1 MISNQDLIAAAYAAF
16 NRRDIDAVLVLM
28 HPDVDWPNGM
38 DGGRVHGHDEV
49 REYWMH
55 QWEQIDPYVEPTSIR
70 DDESGE
76 TVVVVHQ
83 VIRDLAKNILLDQ
96 IVHHIYRIENHLITR
111 MDIRPSNT
119 EPCSDDLRDG
129 QSFSHSLRT

>member
-1 MISNQDLIAAAYAAF
+1 MSNQDLIAAAYAAF
-16 NRRDIDAVLVLM
+16 NRCDIDAVLVLM

-38 DGGRVHGHDEV
+38 NGGRVHGHEEV
-49 REYWMH
+49 RAYWMH
-55 QWEQIDPYVEPTSIR
+55 QWEQIDPHVEPTSIR
-70 DDESGE
+70 DDESGD

-83 VIRDLAKNILLDQ
+83 VIRDLAGNILLDQ

>member
-16 NRRDIDAVLVLM
+16 KRRDIDAVLVLM
-28 HPDVDWPNGM
+28 HPEVDWPNGM
-38 DGGRVHGHDEV
+38 DGGRVHGHEEV

-55 QWEQIDPYVEPTSIR
+55 QWEQIDPHVEPASIR
-70 DDESGE
+70 DDKSGE

-83 VIRDLAKNILLDQ
+83 VIRDLAGNILLDQ
-96 IVHHIYRIENHLITR
+96 MVHHIYRIENHLITR

-119 EPCSDDLRDG
+119 ESGSDGLRDG